1 MAEEPYR
8 ILLADD
14 EVSILQFTKAVLA
27 EEGWEC
33 VCAEN
38 GEAAFERLR
47 AGEFDVLLADCKMP
61 GNEALQLVEKANR
74 LFPGL
79 PVILMAADL
88 SLVPAATSFQPN
100 VFDYL
105 TKPFDAAYLV
115 KRVKQAA
122 EQRRRPQSPRG
133 SEERFRLLFDDA
145 PVGYQCLDWDGRIL
159 EVNKMWSETF
169 GHAREEVV
177 GRWFGDFLAPE
188 SADVFCRHF
197 PQFRE
202 SGVSHNVELEVL
214 RKDGSRVPCSFEGR
228 VARDASGKFL
238 QTHCIVYDIS
248 GHKRSEEARRKAE
261 TRLHEAKKY
270 ESLGVLAGGIAHDFN
285 NILQGILG
293 NASLAL
299 MDVDLNSSVAECL
312 REIERAA
319 LHASHLTNQML
330 AYAGKGKFLLQNLDL
345 TRYVKDMEH
354 LLEVNRPK
362 NAALKYA
369 LAAGL
374 PVIKADALQIR
385 QLLLNLTTN
394 AYESLG
400 KGKGEVVIATGTE
413 ECAHSATA
421 APGFEDALEAGLY
434 VYVEVKDNGCGMD
447 RHTVS
452 KIFDPFFTTK
462 FTGRG
467 LGLPAALGIA
477 RGHKGTIKMSS
488 EPGQGTTVRAFF
500 PAASQPPRAPA
511 PEAGAVPRETK
522 SGAVLL
528 VDDERAVRDVG
539 RRMLQRLG
547 YSVLTAED
555 GREAVEVFQK
565 HQENVLCVILDLT
578 MPDTDSKS
586 VFEEMRRIRPDVP
599 VLISSGYS
607 ETKVEEL
614 FSGVEISGF
623 IQKPYLYP
631 GLREKLRVISGGKD
645 QGQSKNV
652 DTPPPPSVG

>member
-14 EVSILQFTKAVLA
+14 EVSILQSTKAVLA
-27 EEGWEC
+27 EQGWEC

-38 GEAAFERLR
+38 GDAAFEHLR
-47 AGEFDVLLADCKMP
+47 ASEFDVLLADCKMP

-74 LFPGL
+74 VFPGL
-79 PVILMAADL
+79 PVFLISADP
-88 SLVPAATSFQPN
+88 SLVSAITSFHPS

-122 EQRRRPQSPRG
+122 EQRRRLQSLRG

-145 PVGYQCLDWDGRIL
+145 PVGYLSLDWDGRIL
-159 EVNKMWSETF
+159 EVNKMWGETF
-169 GHAREEVV
+169 GYAREEVV
-177 GRWFGDFLAPE
+177 GRWFGDFLAAE

-202 SGVSHNVELEVL
+202 SGVSQNVELEVL
-214 RKDGSRVPCSFEGR
+214 RKEGSRLPCSFDGK
-228 VARDASGKFL
+228 VARDGSGRFL

-248 GHKRSEEARRKAE
+248 EHKRSEEARRKAE

-330 AYAGKGKFLLQNLDL
+330 AYAGKGKFLLQNIDL
-345 TRYVKDMEH
+345 SRFVKDMEH

-374 PVIKADALQIR
+374 PFIKADALQIR

-400 KGKGEVVIATGTE
+400 KGKGEVVLATGTA
-413 ECAHSATA
+413 ECAPSAQA
-421 APGFEDALEAGLY
+421 GPGFEDALEEGLY

-447 RHTVS
+447 RDTVS
-452 KIFDPFFTTK
+452 RIFDPFFTTK

-500 PAASQPPRAPA
+500 PAASQTPRARA
-511 PEAGAVPRETK
+511 PEAQAVPREAK
-522 SGAVLL
+522 SGTVLL

-539 RRMLQRLG
+539 RRMLERLG

-555 GREAVEVFQK
+555 GREAMEVFQK
-565 HQENVLCVILDLT
+565 GQEEILCVILDLT

-586 VFEEMRRIRPDVP
+586 VLEEMRRIRPDLP

-614 FSGVEISGF
+614 FTGVEISGF

-631 GLREKLRVISGGKD
+631 GLREKLRVISGWKD
-645 QGQSKNV
+645 QGQSKSV
-652 DTPPPPSVG
+652 DTPPPRSVG

>member
-14 EVSILQFTKAVLA
+14 EVSILQSTKAVLA
-27 EEGWEC
+27 EQGWEC

-38 GEAAFERLR
+38 GDAAFEHLR
-47 AGEFDVLLADCKMP
+47 ASEFDVLLTDCKMP

-74 LFPGL
+74 VFPGL
-79 PVILMAADL
+79 PVFLISADP
-88 SLVPAATSFQPN
+88 SLVSAITSFHPS

-122 EQRRRPQSPRG
+122 EQRRRLQSLRG

-145 PVGYQCLDWDGRIL
+145 PVGYLSLDWDGRIL
-159 EVNKMWSETF
+159 EVNKMWGETF
-169 GHAREEVV
+169 GYAREEVV

-202 SGVSHNVELEVL
+202 SGVSQNVELEVL
-214 RKDGSRVPCSFEGR
+214 RKEGSRLPCSFEGK
-228 VARDASGKFL
+228 VARDGSGRFL

-248 GHKRSEEARRKAE
+248 EHKRSEEARRKAE

-330 AYAGKGKFLLQNLDL
+330 AYAGKGKFLLQNIDL
-345 TRYVKDMEH
+345 SRFVKDMEH

-374 PVIKADALQIR
+374 PFIKADALQIR

-400 KGKGEVVIATGTE
+400 KGKGEVVLATGTE
-413 ECAHSATA
+413 ECAPSAQA
-421 APGFEDALEAGLY
+421 GAGFEDALEEGLY

-447 RHTVS
+447 RDTVS
-452 KIFDPFFTTK
+452 RIFDPFFTTK

-488 EPGQGTTVRAFF
+488 EPGQGTTVRALF
-500 PAASQPPRAPA
+500 PAASQTPRARA
-511 PEAGAVPRETK
+511 PEAQAVPREAK
-522 SGAVLL
+522 SGTVLL

-539 RRMLQRLG
+539 RRMLERLG
-547 YSVLTAED
+547 YNVLTAED
-555 GREAVEVFQK
+555 GREAMEVFQK
-565 HQENVLCVILDLT
+565 GQEEILCVILDLT

-586 VFEEMRRIRPDVP
+586 VLEEMRRIRPDLP

-614 FSGVEISGF
+614 FTGVEISGF

-631 GLREKLRVISGGKD
+631 GLREKLRVISGWKD
-645 QGQSKNV
+645 QGQSKSV
-652 DTPPPPSVG
+652 DTPPPRSVG